1 MKIFKKHTYILIG
14 CSLVSYSLMAQSKL
28 AVKDLAGN
36 DGSSINTITTAVPFL
51 MIAPD
56 SRAGGLGDVGAASSP
71 DANSIHWNPSKLA
84 FIEKNV
90 GFSMS
95 YTPWLRSLVPDI
107 NLAYLSG
114 YKKLDKTQVIAG
126 SLRYFSLGNIAFTDI
141 VGNST
146 GQFNPNEF
154 ALDGAYSRKLSEN
167 FSAGIAARYIYS
179 NLTGGIPAANSTPTH
194 AGMAVAA
201 DVSAY
206 YQKEMDI
213 SEKKSLL
220 AFGVN
225 FSNIG
230 NKISY
235 TETGKRDFIPV
246 NMRLGGSLKMEMD
259 QYNSFSFLADVN
271 KLLVPTPPVYAPA
284 PNNQTIL
291 YGNDPN
297 VGVAKGIF
305 GSFSDAPGGVKEELH
320 EVNYSLGVEYWYDKQ
335 FAVRTGYFYEHPTKG
350 NRQYLTFGL
359 GLKYNVFGLD
369 FAYVVPTSS
378 QNSPLQNTLR
388 FTLLF
393 DFDGFKAQNK
403 TEAN

>member
-1 MKIFKKHTYILIG
+1 MKMLNKYICLFVFCGVIPVG
-14 CSLVSYSLMAQSKL
+14 LFAQITTSQLSGK
-28 AVKDLAGN
+28 AKD
-36 DGSSINTITTAVPFL
+36 DVINTITTAVPFL

-56 SRAGGLGDVGAASSP
+56 SRAGGMGDVGAASAP

-114 YKKLDKTQVIAG
+114 YKRLDKAQVVAG
-126 SLRYFSLGNIAFTDI
+126 SLRYFSLGNIAFTD
-141 VGNST
+141 VTGAST

-154 ALDGAYSRKLSEN
+154 ALDGAYSRKLSDN
-167 FSAGIAARYIYS
+167 FSAGMALRYIYS
-179 NLTGGIPAANSTPTH
+179 NLTGGCPSANSTPTH
-194 AGMAVAA
+194 AGMAIAA

-206 YQKEMDI
+206 YQNEMEL
-213 SEKKSLL
+213 SGKKSLL
-220 AFGVN
+220 AFGLN
-225 FSNIG
+225 ISNIG
-230 NKISY
+230 NRISY
-235 TETGKRDFIPV
+235 TESGKRDFIPI
-246 NMRLGGSLKMEMD
+246 NMRLGGSLKMDLD
-259 QYNSFSFLADVN
+259 QYNSFSFMLDAN
-271 KLLVPTPPVYAPA
+271 KLLVPTPP
-284 PNNQTIL
+284 L
-291 YGNDPN
+291 YDNKQNIIAGSDPN
-297 VGVAKGIF
+297 VGVAKGMF
-305 GSFSDAPGGVKEELH
+305 GSFSDAPGGAKEELR
-320 EVNYSLGVEYWYDKQ
+320 EISYSTGIEYWYDKQ
-335 FAVRTGYFYEHPTKG
+335 FAIRTGYFYEHPLKG

-403 TEAN
+403 TETN